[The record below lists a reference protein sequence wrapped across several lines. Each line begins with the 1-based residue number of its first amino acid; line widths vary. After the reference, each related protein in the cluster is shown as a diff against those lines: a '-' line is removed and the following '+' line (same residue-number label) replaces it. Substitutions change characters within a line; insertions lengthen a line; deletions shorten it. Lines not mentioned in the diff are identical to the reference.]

1 MCHGPEAVRMGP
13 RRSFWTAILA
23 YGALSAA
30 AFLHPNPTGPVSI
43 GGGAAG
49 VLVAASAGYALLRP
63 GRAGGPE
70 EWNLA
75 VVAAIGGVVLYVIV
89 TVLETI

>member
-1 MCHGPEAVRMGP
+1 MGP
-13 RRSFWTAILA
+13 RRSFWIAILA

-30 AFLHPNPTGPVSI
+30 AFLPPDPSDPASV
-43 GGGAAG
+43 GGGIAS

-63 GRAGGPE
+63 DRAGGPE

-75 VVAAIGGVVLYVIV
+75 VLAAIGGAALYAIAVVAGAA
-89 TVLETI
+89 